1 MIFNIKLNIKRIDK
15 MNGQIN
21 KEIEKIIELYNNS
34 VYGEEERAKTNQEGR
49 ASGGVIRS
57 EKGGLVEY
65 IARRLVELAWEK
77 LGQDPNRLRLYS
89 KEIKIP
95 IKQEYIDKLKD
106 EEIKN
111 YIKQNI
117 EDYYYSYKPD
127 ILVEIDGIVVLEIEC
142 KAYTEN
148 AMLKRVLVDSTLLK
162 TQYPKMKFILLQL
175 ESQLGGD
182 FSELKD
188 VTYGSPSTHTLL
200 SYFDIELHI
209 ITLLKGERKVDKP
222 IHKKEFFKPLT
233 KESLQ
238 KAIDIISSVL
248 EEFSK

>member
-1 MIFNIKLNIKRIDK
+1 MGRQIRISDEEIKNIID
-15 MNGQIN
+15 
-21 KEIEKIIELYNNS
+21 LYNNS
-34 VYGEEERAKTNQEGR
+34 VYGVEERAKTNQEGR
-49 ASGGVIRS
+49 AYGGVIRA
-57 EKGGLVEY
+57 EKGTLVED
-65 IARRLVELAWEK
+65 IAKMLVKLSWKK
-77 LGQDPNRLRLYS
+77 LGQEQNRLILDS
-89 KEIKIP
+89 KQIKIP

-117 EDYYYSYKPD
+117 ENYYYSYKPD
-127 ILVEIDGIVVLEIEC
+127 ILVEIDNNVVLEIEC

-148 AMLKRVLVDSTLLK
+148 AMFKRILVDSTLLK
-162 TQYPKMKFILLQL
+162 TQYPTMKFILLEL

-222 IHKKEFFKPLT
+222 IHKNEFFKPLT